1 MKSCWN
7 MDYKK
12 RPNASEIAEFLAN
25 SPRLLSPCLD
35 VPLSSVEMNFHDD
48 IDVSE
53 MNQLIPNNIN
63 LTENNVTNVTMSNS
77 MHFDNPTYIVA
88 EINKIQ
94 KLKKSN
100 KNNCK
105 TSSLNRNQKEENE
118 PFI

>member
-35 VPLSSVEMNFHDD
+35 VPLSSVEMDFDD

-53 MNQLIPNNIN
+53 MNQLIPNSMS
-63 LTENNVTNVTMSNS
+63 LTENNVTNVTTSSS

-100 KNNCK
+100 KNTCK
-105 TSSLNRNQKEENE
+105 PSSSNRNRKEENE